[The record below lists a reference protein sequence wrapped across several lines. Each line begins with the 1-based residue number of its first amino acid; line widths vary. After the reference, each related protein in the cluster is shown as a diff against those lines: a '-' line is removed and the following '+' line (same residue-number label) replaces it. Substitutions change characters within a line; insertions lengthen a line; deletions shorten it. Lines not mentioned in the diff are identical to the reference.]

1 MRSRPIIL
9 IWVLGVSHDETGR
22 QHACHGGSTRQ
33 EPPECHVFIADWIPV
48 LTRAALTAWRPGGR
62 VKGLQ
67 QWVWPPMS
75 SGVTCCGS

>member
-1 MRSRPIIL
+1 MKSRPIIL

-33 EPPECHVFIADWIPV
+33 EPPECNVFIADWIPV

-67 QWVWPPMS
+67 QWVWPPM
-75 SGVTCCGS
+75 